1 MRPGPDA
8 IVFERFCGMILLPNR
23 KEASM
28 MMSPECYVAELENA
42 TYEELIRERGRLVA
56 ELVELEASIASGEEP
71 ELLIYPSD
79 DVRYQMCLEYLA
91 ALSVLMVE
99 RVSEFIGGDEGDCE

>member
-1 MRPGPDA
+1 M
-8 IVFERFCGMILLPNR
+8 MI
-23 KEASM
+23 
-28 MMSPECYVAELENA
+28 SPESYVAELENA

-71 ELLIYPSD
+71 ELLICPSD